1 MAEIEFSLGEPWQP
15 RETRSAPP
23 WRGRGVSPYPLSDTL
38 YNGRVSAPYP
48 RRITMAKF
56 RMALSYEAVVTLDI
70 EAPDADTAFDIAHQH
85 LLDTRHDDIS
95 YSQEPT
101 SVDLIDP

>member
-1 MAEIEFSLGEPWQP
+1 
-15 RETRSAPP
+15 
-23 WRGRGVSPYPLSDTL
+23 
-38 YNGRVSAPYP
+38 
-48 RRITMAKF
+48 MAKF
-56 RMALSYEAVVTLDI
+56 KMALSYEAVVTLDI
-70 EAPDADTAFDIAHQH
+70 EAPDADTAFDIAHKH

>member
-1 MAEIEFSLGEPWQP
+1 
-15 RETRSAPP
+15 
-23 WRGRGVSPYPLSDTL
+23 
-38 YNGRVSAPYP
+38 
-48 RRITMAKF
+48 MAKF
-56 RMALSYEAVVTLDI
+56 KMALSYEAVVTLEI
-70 EAPDADTAFDIAHQH
+70 EAPNADAAFSKAHQH